1 MWGWSRPGD
10 WLLLDL
16 TEKEVNN
23 ICKPDPYVEVPGTQP
38 QLGLNERIENRSWAE
53 YIRLAKSYDDKAF
66 QVADKDSRR
75 ESPYGNQKVVNDQ
88 LDLADRFY
96 EMAGTTRE
104 EQA

>member
-1 MWGWSRPGD
+1 MNDSMYVFTRE
-10 WLLLDL
+10 LLDFAD
-16 TEKEVNN
+16 KSA
-23 ICKPDPYVEVPGTQP
+23 KK
-38 QLGLNERIENRSWAE
+38 AE
-53 YIRLAKSYDDKAF
+53 YIRVAKSYDDKAF